1 MDRTVPRTGSEEIE
15 LYIRTYYSLLRTS
28 GEIKIRTLEEVH
40 ANMSSSLHP
49 DAKSEHVDMNALIY
63 CALRLP
69 LQIIHTELIIL
80 GQSGNVFAG
89 GGYPDV
95 DHWEPAMAKARK
107 RRGYYDGRGTL
118 AFYVASR
125 SDIDDIIPLLTAVQI
140 EWNKLHRL
148 IRGEQVRHFLA
159 SRPTDD
165 ESLSVIAQGIGV
177 SHADLEQLRNI
188 WGIDLWDVLEEISS
202 RRLNLRVNLL
212 ASSFNDYRKAT
223 QHWWQQV
230 ERSDPSVVGQ
240 PVYFVSSNPHSMVNL
255 ITGFALSK
263 QPELT
268 AFLEKPE
275 HQDLMEEWK
284 DIEARNVPSSRE
296 NFLYYA
302 LKKLLASDEG
312 RLIAKQRK
320 KVESQTGVVRVRSG
334 ECFEIEAQI
343 IHLAGI
349 DPETI
354 DPRLVRD
361 DLYLLQ
367 ESNAL
372 IINIDYPLGMAA
384 YQILSFL
391 AARVKQIHGIYILGK
406 AATLNGV
413 IGDVM
418 LPSVVH
424 DEQSQN
430 TYLFDN
436 CFSAANIVDDL
447 VYGTVLDN
455 QKAVTVRGTFLQNPS
470 YMDVFYREGYTD
482 IEMEAGP
489 YLSAVYELYRPQRY
503 PKDELVDLHGL
514 PFDLGILHYASDTPL
529 SKGKNL
535 GAGSLSYFGMDPTY
549 AASLTVLRR
558 IFELEIQRIL
568 QSDRFSKPQP
578 IPAEQE

>member
-1 MDRTVPRTGSEEIE
+1 MDRTVPRTGTEEIE
-15 LYIRTYYSLLRTS
+15 LYIRTYYSLLRTT

-40 ANMSSSLHP
+40 ANIKSSLHP
-49 DAKSEHVDMNALIY
+49 DAKSEHIDMNALIY

-69 LQIIHTELIIL
+69 LQITDTERVIL
-80 GQSGNVFAG
+80 GQSADVFEQ
-89 GGYPDV
+89 GGYPEV
-95 DHWEPAMAKARK
+95 DRWEPAMAKARK
-107 RRGYYDGRGTL
+107 RMGYFDGQGTL
-118 AFYVASR
+118 AFYVTSR
-125 SDIDDIIPLLTAVQI
+125 SDIDDILPMLTAFQI

-148 IRGEQVRHFLA
+148 LRGEQVRHFLA
-159 SRPTDD
+159 DRPGDE
-165 ESLSVIAQGIGV
+165 ESLSVLAQGIGV
-177 SHADLEQLRNI
+177 SSADIRQLHSI
-188 WGIDLWDVLEEISS
+188 WGSDFWDVLSAVS
-202 RRLNLRVNLL
+202 DARLNLRVNLL
-212 ASSFNDYRKAT
+212 ASSLNDYRKAT
-223 QHWWQQV
+223 QIWWKHV
-230 ERSDPSVVGQ
+230 EGGDPSVLDC
-240 PVYFVSSNPHSMVNL
+240 PIYFVSSNPHSLVNL
-255 ITGFALSK
+255 TTGFALSR
-263 QPELT
+263 QGELT

-275 HQDLMEEWK
+275 HRDLMAEWE
-284 DIEARNVPSSRE
+284 DIETRNVPSSRE

-302 LKKLLASDEG
+302 LKKQLASDEG
-312 RLIAKQRK
+312 RPIAEARKQ
-320 KVESQTGVVRVRSG
+320 VESQSGIVRIPGG
-334 ECFEIEAQI
+334 ECFAIEVQV

-349 DPETI
+349 NPQGI
-354 DPRLVRD
+354 DPRLQRD
-361 DLYLLQ
+361 DLHLLR
-367 ESNAL
+367 ESRAL

-384 YQILSFL
+384 YQILSYL
-391 AARVKQIHGIYILGK
+391 AARVQQVRGVYILGK

-430 TYLFDN
+430 TFLIDN
-436 CFSAANIVDDL
+436 CFSASNVVDDL

-503 PKDELVDLHGL
+503 PKDELVNLHGL

-558 IFELEIQRIL
+558 IFELEIQRIR
-568 QSDRFSKPQP
+568 QSK
-578 IPAEQE
+578 